1 MKNIIIKSGRQRG
14 IINNRNGG
22 IIMRTGEWK
31 TEKNEVISM
40 EEYLAKRKKI
50 REKETRY
57 MLEGSEMTPLEYYF
71 ASSSS
76 WS

>member
-1 MKNIIIKSGRQRG
+1 
-14 IINNRNGG
+14 
-22 IIMRTGEWK
+22 MRTGEWK

-50 REKETRY
+50 REKETRC
-57 MLEGSEMTPLEYYF
+57 MLEGSELTPLEYYF
-71 ASSSS
+71 VSSSS

>member
-1 MKNIIIKSGRQRG
+1 
-14 IINNRNGG
+14 
-22 IIMRTGEWK
+22 MRTGEWK

-40 EEYLAKRKKI
+40 EEYLANRKKI
-50 REKETRY
+50 REKETRC
-57 MLEGSEMTPLEYYF
+57 MLEGSELTPLEYYF